1 MDSEAGTKPGGTSHA
16 PLLTIGIPTW
26 NRARNL
32 DNLLRNLVAAC
43 PPDAQSHIE
52 VLVSDNASTDD
63 TGAVVTHFCESANF
77 PIRYRRNEQNI
88 GAVRNGIET
97 LKAAH
102 GRYWTFFGDDDEVVC
117 ENLPEILRLLSAEDA
132 PTVAVFRS
140 DPCRPPW
147 CFEHDED
154 LSSAEAAERL
164 FYYAGNAGR
173 FAVRTGR
180 ALEALSLLP
189 ESGWTCWPQTELM
202 FVAMALSREPEP
214 LHVSPLVSASS
225 KHHGSNI
232 VYTSYHMAET
242 PMLALYRASAR
253 IRPYVGNEVADAAA
267 TTAVGWRSVS
277 PRLEPIFFY
286 KVFSDLPEDIR
297 ALRRATTR
305 TLRMGR
311 FGFLRPLLVL
321 WLLAHTPRWLDR
333 LALGAFL
340 VVKYRRGARIQWGN
354 YAAAYPRERR
364 LEAAESSGRIR
375 AHTPRDL
382 E

>member
-1 MDSEAGTKPGGTSHA
+1 MVTETAEDML
-16 PLLTIGIPTW
+16 LLTIGIPTW
-26 NRARNL
+26 NRAGNL
-32 DNLLRNLVAAC
+32 THLLGQLAERCPAAAL
-43 PPDAQSHIE
+43 DRIE
-52 VLVSDNASTDD
+52 VVVSDNASADD
-63 TGAVVTHFCESANF
+63 TQEVVLSLARTAPFA
-77 PIRYRRNEQNI
+77 IRYRRNDINI
-88 GAVRNGIET
+88 GAVRNAIET
-97 LKAAH
+97 LKAAR

-117 ENLPEILRLLSAEDA
+117 ENLSEILRMLSAEDA

-173 FAVRTGR
+173 FAVRTDR

-189 ESGWTCWPQTELM
+189 GTGWTCWPQTELM

-253 IRPYVGNEVADAAA
+253 IRPLVGNEVADAAA

-297 ALRRATTR
+297 ALRCATTR
-305 TLRMGR
+305 TLRVGR

-333 LALGAFL
+333 LALGAYL

-364 LEAAESSGRIR
+364 LEAAESSGRTR